1 MSVYYNEFEPFAA
14 QWLRELM
21 ADGLIAQ
28 GEVDERS
35 ILDVRPADLRGYDQ
49 CHFFAGIGGWS
60 YALRLAGWPDDRPVW
75 TGSCPCQPLSSAGK
89 QKGHAD
95 ERHIWP
101 AFYEL
106 IAECRPST
114 VFGEQVASKDGRE
127 WLAGVRADLEDA
139 RYAVGAADL
148 CAAGVGAPHIR
159 QRLFWVADA
168 QRWAAERHGH
178 EVAGAAS
185 SHQGRKEERQRL
197 RPDAGHGGVTD
208 CGTGERVAQS
218 PDARPPRAGG
228 KPQPKSALI
237 QPGNGSG
244 KEGTASRVAH
254 ADEGQR
260 GRLADGKGRQHYGAP
275 TGRQQGDGI
284 PQSGGADSRLAD
296 ADGGHP
302 GAEREQ
308 RSGEQRQQPQDGGT
322 GERVA
327 DAEGTKHPHNAT
339 TDRPGKGAQV
349 EPRGGGLLSGGLD
362 GRMGDADDTGSQ
374 GRGQHFGQHADQQP
388 PWSAS
393 DLIPCADGKWRRV
406 PANEAGEPEPGL
418 FPLAHGVS
426 NRVGTLRGAGNAITP
441 QVAAAF
447 IDAFASSC
455 S

>member
-28 GEVDERS
+28 GDVDERS

-49 CHFFAGIGGWS
+49 CHFFAGIGGWP

-75 TGSCPCQPLSSAGK
+75 TGSCPCQPFSSAGK
-89 QKGHAD
+89 QKGHDD
-95 ERHIWP
+95 ERHLWP

-106 IAECRPST
+106 IAECRPSA
-114 VFGEQVASKDGRE
+114 VFGEQVASKLGRE

-159 QRLFWVADA
+159 QRLFWVA
-168 QRWAAERHGH
+168 
-178 EVAGAAS
+178 
-185 SHQGRKEERQRL
+185 
-197 RPDAGHGGVTD
+197 
-208 CGTGERVAQS
+208 QS

-244 KEGTASRVAH
+244 KEGAASRVAH
-254 ADEGQR
+254 TDGNGADLITGDNGETAGLPKGQR
-260 GRLADGKGRQHYGAP
+260 PEHGP
-275 TGRQQGDGI
+275 TLSKR
-284 PQSGGADSRLAD
+284 SG
-296 ADGGHP
+296 ADGGLADTAGERQDGRQNARQRGAAGESKRGVRGKSERLGPDSGLAHTDGGNA

-308 RSGEQRQQPQDGGT
+308 RSGEQRQQPKDGGT

-426 NRVGTLRGAGNAITP
+426 NRVGTLRGSGNAITP

>member
-159 QRLFWVADA
+159 QRLFWVA
-168 QRWAAERHGH
+168 
-178 EVAGAAS
+178 
-185 SHQGRKEERQRL
+185 
-197 RPDAGHGGVTD
+197 
-208 CGTGERVAQS
+208 QS

-244 KEGTASRVAH
+244 KEGTASRVAN
-254 ADEGQR
+254 AQR
-260 GRLADGKGRQHYGAP
+260 GASERHGHEVAGAASSHQGRKEERQRLRPDAGHGLATGSDGRLADTAGERQDGRQNARQRGAAGESKRGVRGKSERLGP
-275 TGRQQGDGI
+275 D
-284 PQSGGADSRLAD
+284 SGLAD
-296 ADGGHP
+296 TDGRHP

-308 RSGEQRQQPQDGGT
+308 RSGEQRLKPKDGGT
-322 GERVA
+322 GERVEYA
-327 DAEGTKHPHNAT
+327 ASEGLPQ
-339 TDRPGKGAQV
+339 RPGPEVHQP
-349 EPRGGGLLSGGLD
+349 ESQQGLERSGDD
-362 GRMGDADDTGSQ
+362 GRLGDADDTGSQ

-426 NRVGTLRGAGNAITP
+426 NRVGTLRGSGNAITP

>member
-1 MSVYYNEFEPFAA
+1 LTMSVYYNEFEPFAA

-114 VFGEQVASKDGRE
+114 VFGEQVASKDGSE

-159 QRLFWVADA
+159 QRLFW
-168 QRWAAERHGH
+168 
-178 EVAGAAS
+178 
-185 SHQGRKEERQRL
+185 
-197 RPDAGHGGVTD
+197 
-208 CGTGERVAQS
+208 VAQS

-254 ADEGQR
+254 AQREGLNDTETS
-260 GRLADGKGRQHYGAP
+260 GRKRARIKAEKRTATASLTLGASQLAQMAGWPTPRVSDKTAGRTLDSEGRRVSPSGVFGANLSDLAQTAGWPTPMAGTPAQNGNNAAGNNDSSRKTVELVSGWPTPRVQNTRTTQLRTDQEKGHKSNLEEVVCLVGGSMAGWATPTTRDHKDGASTLDNTPINSLLGRQATLSPAP
-275 TGRQQGDGI
+275 TESGDESPPTKRASLNPAFSLWLMGYPIEWAHCAARVTRSRRKSRQ
-284 PQSGGADSRLAD
+284 PS
-296 ADGGHP
+296 
-302 GAEREQ
+302 
-308 RSGEQRQQPQDGGT
+308 
-322 GERVA
+322 
-327 DAEGTKHPHNAT
+327 
-339 TDRPGKGAQV
+339 
-349 EPRGGGLLSGGLD
+349 
-362 GRMGDADDTGSQ
+362 
-374 GRGQHFGQHADQQP
+374 
-388 PWSAS
+388 
-393 DLIPCADGKWRRV
+393 
-406 PANEAGEPEPGL
+406 
-418 FPLAHGVS
+418 
-426 NRVGTLRGAGNAITP
+426 
-441 QVAAAF
+441 
-447 IDAFASSC
+447 
-455 S
+455 